1 MAQGRGTWKSPEA
14 HHVPEYDVPKAFT
27 NLDEVA
33 VVEPVQNPDEERT
46 RRYESL
52 EQVRGHEQEYLRE
65 EAAARR
71 PSPVS
76 HHPVVVPPARAEEK
90 VDKKSRASWMATQAY
105 TISYIVLFSILGT
118 LARLGLQA
126 LTAYPGMPVIFSSIW
141 PNFAGSFV
149 MGYLAEDRVLF
160 PSAASRANP
169 GRPGDGGSTARKAHA
184 ALKKTIP
191 LYIGLATGFCGSLTS
206 FSAFM
211 RDVFLALSNDLAPT
225 APRNVGYSLAAVL
238 AVIILTV
245 SLSLS
250 AFFLGAHFALALE
263 PPTPSLPYMFT
274 RRFVDRFVV
283 PLAWTVWL
291 AVILLCIFPPDRSL
305 DPTQQSWRGAAT
317 FALAFAPLGCLA
329 RFYASIHLNGRI
341 AGFPL
346 GTFSVNIAG
355 TAILGMAW
363 DLAHVPLGGVLGCQ
377 VLQGVED
384 GFCGCLTTVSTWVAE
399 LAALRRRSAYV
410 YGGASLAAGLGLVV
424 VIMGGLRWSVE
435 GGVASLACVHSL

>member
-1 MAQGRGTWKSPEA
+1 M
-14 HHVPEYDVPKAFT
+14 
-27 NLDEVA
+27 
-33 VVEPVQNPDEERT
+33 
-46 RRYESL
+46 
-52 EQVRGHEQEYLRE
+52 
-65 EAAARR
+65 
-71 PSPVS
+71 
-76 HHPVVVPPARAEEK
+76 
-90 VDKKSRASWMATQAY
+90 
-105 TISYIVLFSILGT
+105 
-118 LARLGLQA
+118 
-126 LTAYPGMPVIFSSIW
+126 
-141 PNFAGSFV
+141 
-149 MGYLAEDRVLF
+149 
-160 PSAASRANP
+160 
-169 GRPGDGGSTARKAHA
+169 RKAHA

-245 SLSLS
+245 SLPLS

-263 PPTPSLPYMFT
+263 PLTPSLPYMFT

-283 PLAWTVWL
+283 PLAWAVWL

-317 FALAFAPLGCLA
+317 FTLAFAPLGCLA
-329 RFYASIHLNGRI
+329 RFYASTHLNGRI

-346 GTFSVNIAG
+346 GTFSVNMAG

-410 YGGASLAAGLGLVV
+410 YGGASVAVGLVLV
-424 VIMGGLRWSVE
+424 VAIMGGLRWSVE
-435 GGVASLACVHSL
+435 GGFASLACVHSL